1 MTVQELHDK
10 MTAAYEKVEKCRNTI
25 ERHKAQLDKKVKAC
39 KILGIEP
46 NPELARVYYDQ
57 GNREAWNLLY
67 DIRSKQD
74 DIKGA
79 DGKLRE
85 AERVAENWRVKYQRE
100 LDREQQIE
108 TAVPPI
114 IREFIH
120 QWKEEAIVWQH
131 EVCNQFKLEKS
142 QLHKNQMVA
151 MYEIIDSCPAYE
163 RYREWLDRNF
173 SAKDM
178 GTLINA
184 NPRKVMQEA
193 LESKGL
199 TDRQIGDYLR
209 KKYGTVTI
217 KFSTEY
223 KDQERTDAIRKFYEQ
238 DAKAKIIDLMNRI
251 SIVVGEITD
260 ASGLFIGKTGGIEG
274 LIRGTIG
281 VARIETIG
289 AGGYNIQCFHYRTLV
304 HKYQ

>member
-1 MTVQELHDK
+1 MTTQELHDK
-10 MTAAYEKVEKCRNTI
+10 MTAAYEKVEKCRKTI
-25 ERHKAQLDKKVKAC
+25 ERHKTQLEKKIKAC
-39 KILGIEP
+39 KVLGIEP

-57 GNREAWNLLY
+57 GNRDAWNLLY
-67 DIRSKQD
+67 DISSKQD

-79 DGKLRE
+79 TEKLRE
-85 AERVAENWRVKYQRE
+85 AERVADNWRVKYQKE
-100 LDREQQIE
+100 LDREHQIE

-131 EVCNQFKLEKS
+131 EVCNKFKLEKS
-142 QLHKNQMVA
+142 QLRKNQMVA

-163 RYREWLDRNF
+163 RYREWLDRDF
-173 SAKDM
+173 GAKDM

-184 NPRKVMQEA
+184 NPRKIMQEA
-193 LESKGL
+193 LEKKNL
-199 TDRQIGDYLR
+199 TDKQIGAYLR
-209 KKYGTVTI
+209 KKYGTTTI
-217 KFSTEY
+217 KFATEY

-260 ASGLFIGKTGGIEG
+260 ASGLHIGRTGGIEG